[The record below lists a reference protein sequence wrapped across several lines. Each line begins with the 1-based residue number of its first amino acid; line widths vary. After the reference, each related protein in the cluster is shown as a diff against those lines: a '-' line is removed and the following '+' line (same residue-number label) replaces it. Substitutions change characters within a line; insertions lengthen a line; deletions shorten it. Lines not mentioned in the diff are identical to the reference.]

1 MQKIADM
8 ANAFGLRVNPHVWGT
23 GVALAA
29 SLQLIA
35 ALPHNP
41 PALHP
46 IEPLLEFDLSEHPI
60 RMAIIEEPIVQ
71 TAGWVDIP
79 NRPGLGI
86 EIDRPTVEKF
96 LVA

>member
-1 MQKIADM
+1 
-8 ANAFGLRVNPHVWGT
+8 LRAQIIEVIDRQTSEASAYRVRVC
-23 GVALAA
+23 GVASAA
-29 SLQLIA
+29 T

-46 IEPLLEFDLSEHPI
+46 VEPLLEFDQSEHPI

-71 TAGWVDIP
+71 RAGWVEVP

-86 EIDRPTVEKF
+86 AIDRRAVEKF
-96 LVA
+96 RAR